1 MLPPETLTSTA
12 GNPAPRLDAK
22 AALARLSS
30 GVRGVALFVTLLVA
44 CACSVPVA
52 GGLEETNANRI
63 VVALEEQG
71 VVADKERD
79 PESEGRYRVLVAR
92 DDAST
97 AISVLTR
104 ENLPAPDTPSVLDS
118 LGQGGLVPSRSSE
131 QARLIAGTAGELE
144 RSLREVDGVLSARV
158 HLAVMGRDPLQTDDQ
173 THKPTA
179 SVLIR
184 YRGATPPIAS
194 DEVKRL
200 VAGAVP
206 ELEPD
211 QVAVVSSSVPEP
223 APAAERELA
232 RFGPVT
238 ATRSS
243 MLPLRLGV
251 GIAVVANLLLLGL
264 LLFLTSRL
272 RQLRA
277 DLESI
282 RHADGRQSAE

>member
-1 MLPPETLTSTA
+1 MPLSPSKPHMTT
-12 GNPAPRLDAK
+12 GRKRQPRLLEGRSQPSLL
-22 AALARLSS
+22 ALLA
-30 GVRGVALFVTLLVA
+30 LLVS
-44 CACSVPVA
+44 ACSVPVA
-52 GGLEETNANRI
+52 GGLEEGNANRI
-63 VVALEEQG
+63 VVALEERG

-79 PESEGRYRVLVAR
+79 PEVEGRYRIVVAR

-104 ENLPAPDTPSVLDS
+104 ENLPAPEPPSVLDS

-158 HLAVMGRDPLQTDDQ
+158 HLAVVGRDPLQTDDEPR
-173 THKPTA
+173 KPTA

-184 YRGATPPIAS
+184 YRGATPPIAT

-211 QVAVVSSSVPEP
+211 QVAVVANSVPAPP
-223 APAAERELA
+223 AAAERELA

-251 GIAVVANLLLLGL
+251 GIAVLANLVLLGL
-264 LLFLTSRL
+264 LLFLSSRL

-277 DLESI
+277 DLESL
-282 RHADGRQSAE
+282 RQSDARQPAE

>member
-1 MLPPETLTSTA
+1 MPLFPRQSFSTTGRNRTRQHRRA
-12 GNPAPRLDAK
+12 
-22 AALARLSS
+22 ARL
-30 GVRGVALFVTLLVA
+30 ATLGLLPLVVG
-44 CACSVPVA
+44 CSVPVA
-52 GGLEETNANRI
+52 GGLEEGNANQI
-63 VVALEEQG
+63 VVALDEQG

-79 PESEGRYRVLVAR
+79 PDVEGRYRIVVTR

-104 ENLPAPDTPSVLDS
+104 ENLPAPNPPGVLDS

-144 RSLREVDGVLSARV
+144 RSLREIDGVLSARV
-158 HLAVMGRDPLQTDDQ
+158 HLAVVGRDPLQADQ
-173 THKPTA
+173 PEKPTA

-184 YRGATPPIAS
+184 YRGATPPIAT

-206 ELEPD
+206 ELQAE
-211 QVAVVSSSVPEP
+211 QVAVVASSVPS
-223 APAAERELA
+223 APAAGDRELA

-251 GIAVVANLLLLGL
+251 GIAVVANLVLLGL
-264 LLFLTSRL
+264 LLFLSSRL

-277 DLESI
+277 DLEAL
-282 RHADGRQSAE
+282 RHADGRQPAE